1 MKQYISKSILS
12 KYSLRLVFLIVASLA
27 ASAMLTGCS
36 ANKRA
41 VEMPYD
47 PEDSDALRISP
58 CACVEYT
65 EYYNQFGGTV

>member
-1 MKQYISKSILS
+1 MKHPLKHFKRIVFVGLAVSIL
-12 KYSLRLVFLIVASLA
+12 A
-27 ASAMLTGCS
+27 GCGS
-36 ANKRA
+36 GKRA

-65 EYYNQFGGTV
+65 EFNNQFEGTV